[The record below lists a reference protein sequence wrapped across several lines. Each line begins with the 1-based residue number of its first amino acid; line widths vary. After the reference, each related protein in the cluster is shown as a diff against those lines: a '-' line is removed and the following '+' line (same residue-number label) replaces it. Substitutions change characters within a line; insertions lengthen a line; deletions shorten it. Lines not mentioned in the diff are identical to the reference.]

1 VLGKIKTRI
10 VELRNATFDN
20 VMMQTMKEF
29 QVVPDHDINRA
40 IIDNLFESPMAPVR
54 QANVAGSP
62 DQRINPFSAL
72 VEPLLMDPR
81 YDVTVVDCAH
91 VNRVVIE
98 NLVAVGVNVTVDGSS
113 SFFIRA
119 KKEVILTAGAIN
131 SPQILLLSGVGPCD
145 DLAHLGLPCVRD
157 LPVGKTL
164 IDHTFTVTT
173 AFVNN
178 VLPPTE
184 GALTNFFGFVK
195 TEWSKKHEPNRGRDM
210 QIVATSMGGSPF
222 GLAGLIDIAAYE
234 VARSIVKV
242 MPRASFWGHLHGAL
256 HQIVKQFLSITGV
269 ADYFLRRMIS
279 ISGVLNHSTSR
290 GNITLQSSN
299 PLDPPIINLGL
310 LSHPDDMLR
319 LVAITKRILK
329 MYDEEPLKQHVWM
342 LDFIGGTKSIVNAT
356 DAQIESYIRKMGNHV
371 YHPVGTVP
379 MGTNGVLNED
389 LQVKNVQRLRVA
401 DVSALPNSP
410 SGNPMVA
417 ALLVGSKCA
426 DIISLVE
433 KK

>member
-1 VLGKIKTRI
+1 
-10 VELRNATFDN
+10 
-20 VMMQTMKEF
+20 MMRSMREF
-29 QVVPDHDINRA
+29 QIVPDHDINLA
-40 IIDNLFESPMAPVR
+40 VMDNLFESPVAPVR

-62 DQRINPFSAL
+62 DQRINPFTVL

-81 YDVTVVDCAH
+81 YDVTVVDCAQ
-91 VNRVVIE
+91 VNNVVIE
-98 NLVAVGVNVTVDGSS
+98 KLIAVGVNVTVDGSS

-131 SPQILLLSGVGPCD
+131 SPHILLLSGVGPCD
-145 DLAHLGLPCVRD
+145 DLVHHGVPCVMD

-164 IDHTFTVTT
+164 MDHTFTVTT

-184 GALTNFFGFVK
+184 GALTNFFGFLK
-195 TEWSKKHEPNRGRDM
+195 TDWSKNHEPNRGRDM
-210 QIVATSMGGSPF
+210 QIVATSMGGSSF

-234 VARSIVKV
+234 FARSIVKV

-256 HQIVKQFLSITGV
+256 HQLIKIFLSRTGI

-290 GNITLQSSN
+290 GNLTLQSAN
-299 PLDPPIINLGL
+299 PSDPPIINLGL

-319 LVAITKRILK
+319 LVTITKRILK

-356 DAQIESYIRKMGNHV
+356 DAQIESYIREMGNHV
-371 YHPVGTVP
+371 YHPVGSVP

-389 LQVKNVQRLRVA
+389 LQVKNVRGLRVA

-417 ALLVGSKCA
+417 AFLVGLKCA
-426 DIISLVE
+426 DIISFAG
-433 KK
+433 KR